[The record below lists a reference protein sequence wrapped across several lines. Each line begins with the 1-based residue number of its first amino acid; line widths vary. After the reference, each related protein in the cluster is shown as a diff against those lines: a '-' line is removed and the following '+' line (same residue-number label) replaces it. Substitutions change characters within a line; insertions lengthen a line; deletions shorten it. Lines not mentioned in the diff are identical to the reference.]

1 MGVEPT
7 WTIDGR
13 THPRIFDRT
22 YSDQPGESP
31 PYPGPR
37 PGSVPR
43 PDIRPVWTKAHG
55 SRPVGGSL
63 DALAERRVWP
73 RTFAEDAI
81 PGHRTA
87 VRAENQSL
95 LLPNPRREHLRP
107 QEFREYG
114 ERLLIVTAL
123 GGGDGAR
130 EGGLRRREGITDLLP
145 FA

>member
-1 MGVEPT
+1 M
-7 WTIDGR
+7 
-13 THPRIFDRT
+13 
-22 YSDQPGESP
+22 
-31 PYPGPR
+31 
-37 PGSVPR
+37 
-43 PDIRPVWTKAHG
+43 
-55 SRPVGGSL
+55 
-63 DALAERRVWP
+63 
-73 RTFAEDAI
+73 
-81 PGHRTA
+81 
-87 VRAENQSL
+87 